1 MLNPYINKHTVPH
14 QIDERTASCLD
25 KDIYLWID
33 PSLDPEKDIDLV
45 CLSNGMEIINHDGTM
60 PLKKGSSQQI
70 TKGYIHQQAA
80 TISDQKVKF
89 GKVRKGI
96 FNKQYTSNA
105 VVPRMSWQPIVHVD
119 FLNNL
124 LVGEGCPSYYNTVAI
139 VKLST
144 KIEDFMSSVNFSEI
158 NINSCLNHDFINE
171 IVSSISVEVEKLNTC
186 GYQVFNSIAIN
197 KPGLRTV
204 TFDHEQSKY
213 LGLHLDSFDKGY
225 LSERRFSSNRICMNL
240 SSEDRY
246 FVFINKT
253 LITIAKEIKQRQPEL
268 IPEETHLDISRL
280 AYYFAICKPH
290 YPVVK
295 VKCPPGYAYI
305 APTEN
310 IIHDGSSENQTQL
323 DVSISFRGF
332 FSPNPRQVINDSQYG
347 DLDLLTVHSLLTDDE
362 CQNLIQSPDLL
373 LTHQTDWRQKIN
385 NRLQHLFD
393 NDESGFSHNINV
405 SVANQINLHKYQQSF
420 HSQLIE
426 NSACLISSSY
436 SSRYR
441 LVIFLNHDFIGGEIN
456 MISSD
461 HQFSPKQGT
470 GIIISQA
477 HKYTQNE
484 TLQGTKMILE
494 VDLSFSLSKR

>member
-1 MLNPYINKHTVPH
+1 MNTHIAHC
-14 QIDERTASCLD
+14 QIDWRTAVCLD
-25 KDIYLWID
+25 KDIHLWID
-33 PSLDPEKDIDLV
+33 PSLDLEKDTDLV
-45 CLSNGMEIINHDGTM
+45 CLSDGLEIINHDGKM
-60 PLKKGSSQQI
+60 PLKKDSSQQI
-70 TKGYIHQQAA
+70 TKGYTHQQATA
-80 TISDQKVKF
+80 TARQKTKV

-96 FNKQYTSNA
+96 SNKQYTSNA
-105 VVPRMSWQPIVHVD
+105 VVPRMPWQPIVH
-119 FLNNL
+119 FNCLNNL
-124 LVGEGCPSYYNTVAI
+124 LVGEDCPSYYNTVAI

-144 KIEDFMSSVNFSEI
+144 RIEDYMSSVNFSEI
-158 NINSCLNHDFINE
+158 NVNSSLNHDFINE

-186 GYQVFNSIAIN
+186 SYQVFNAIAIN
-197 KPGLRTV
+197 KPGLHTV
-204 TFDHEQSKY
+204 TFDHKESKY
-213 LGLHLDSFDKGY
+213 IGLHIDSFDKDHPWKR
-225 LSERRFSSNRICMNL
+225 SFSSNRICINI
-240 SSEDRY
+240 STEDRY

-253 LITIAKEIKQRQPEL
+253 ILSIVKEIQQLQPES
-268 IPEETHLDISRL
+268 IPKETHLDISKL

-290 YPVVK
+290 YPVVR

-332 FSPNPRQVINDSQYG
+332 FSPNPSQVINDSQYG
-347 DLDLLTVHSLLTDDE
+347 DLDLLIVHSLLTDDE

-373 LTHQTDWRQKIN
+373 LTHQIDWRQKIN
-385 NRLQHLFD
+385 NRLQYLFN

-426 NSACLISSSY
+426 NSACLISSGY

-456 MISSD
+456 IISSE

-477 HKYTQNE
+477 HKYTQKE
-484 TLQGTKMILE
+484 TLHGTKMILE
-494 VDLSFSLSKR
+494 VDLSLIYPQ